1 MDNGLLVKNMR
12 FRCRKAF
19 FLFLFVFASMSSR
32 ADILDESKLF
42 RLEFNLLGYEAGL
55 GVLNSDMK
63 VHMLAE
69 GPSLGFG
76 VNLWQDFYLQLTAK
90 SGEAFFSSFSGDYMI
105 AASLFPL
112 YLSLIYEINRN
123 AYFYIAASK
132 PQYTALYDMRYTS
145 FSFGFRH
152 NVFYFENFS
161 LLYLGCEFQHIKI
174 SQSSME
180 NHITSLNLVIG
191 LGSYTANFGP

>member
-1 MDNGLLVKNMR
+1 MAGNLLLKKLR
-12 FRCRKAF
+12 FRCKKVF
-19 FLFLFVFASMSSR
+19 FVFLFVFISVSSY
-32 ADILDESKLF
+32 AESFDGGKLF
-42 RLEFNLLGYEAGL
+42 RFELDLIGYEAGL
-55 GVLNSDMK
+55 GVLNSDMG
-63 VHMLAE
+63 VHMLVE
-69 GPSLGFG
+69 GPSVGFG

-105 AASLFPL
+105 ATSLFPL

-123 AYFYIAASK
+123 VYFYIAASK

-161 LLYLGCEFQHIKI
+161 LLYLGCEFQHINI
-174 SQSSME
+174 SQSSRE
-180 NHITSLNLVIG
+180 NHITSLNLTIG
-191 LGSYTANFGP
+191 LGSYKKNFGH